1 MALIE
6 IDRFERQAEL
16 VPRDRML
23 KEFVTVIGLGAIGRQ
38 VALQLAALGVPKLQL
53 IDFDDVELTNV
64 TTQGYRTNDVGR
76 PKVVATAEATQEIGP
91 LSVVETIRDRFRPTQ
106 TIGSSVVC
114 AVDSISARAAIWRSV
129 SQRTTFWGD
138 GRMLGETVRIL
149 AATADRGRRHYATTL
164 FAQSE
169 SQSGRCTSRSTIYAA
184 SLAAS
189 LLIHQYTRFLRGI
202 PVDPDSLFNLTAG
215 EFVVAATTE

>member
-1 MALIE
+1 MVLTD

-16 VPRDRML
+16 VPREKIL
-23 KEFVTVIGLGAIGRQ
+23 SEFVTVVGLGAIGRQ

-53 IDFDDVELTNV
+53 IDFDDVERTNV
-64 TTQGYRTNDVGR
+64 TTQGYRMNDVGR
-76 PKVVATAEATQEIGP
+76 PKVEATADALQEIEP
-91 LSVVETIRDRFRPTQ
+91 LLTVETICDRFRPTQ
-106 TIGSSVVC
+106 VIGSSVVC
-114 AVDSISARAAIWRSV
+114 AVDSISARGAIWRSV
-129 SQRTTFWGD
+129 AHRTAFWGD

-149 AATADRGRRHYATTL
+149 AATADRGRKHYPTTL

-189 LLIHQYTRFLRGI
+189 LLIHQFTRFLREI

-215 EFVVAATTE
+215 EFVVAETTE